1 MFESNGIKNN
11 VTLVLIQLA
20 TIGILHNINFKA
32 NILFTKITS
41 RSFSRRGKPKK
52 DPPPSIKTEKASN
65 IEKNSKKAPPW
76 LTMWQKNPHGEK
88 SSKKAPHIAKHISF
102 FIF

>member
-1 MFESNGIKNN
+1 M
-11 VTLVLIQLA
+11 A

-32 NILFTKITS
+32 NILFTTIKS
-41 RSFSRRGKPKK
+41 RSFSRRGKPNPPPLHKDKK
-52 DPPPSIKTEKASN
+52 DFQHR
-65 IEKNSKKAPPW
+65 KNSKNAPHGEQSGKK
-76 LTMWQKNPHGEK
+76 THGEK

>member
-32 NILFTKITS
+32 NILFTKIKS

-52 DPPPSIKTEKASN
+52 APPP
-65 IEKNSKKAPPW
+65 
-76 LTMWQKNPHGEK
+76 
-88 SSKKAPHIAKHISF
+88 
-102 FIF
+102 

>member
-20 TIGILHNINFKA
+20 IIGILHNINFKA
-32 NILFTKITS
+32 NILFTKIKS

-52 DPPPSIKTEKASN
+52 APPPSIKTKTASN
-65 IEKNSKKAPPW
+65 IEKNSKKAPTW
-76 LTMWQKNPHGEK
+76 
-88 SSKKAPHIAKHISF
+88 
-102 FIF
+102 

>member
-32 NILFTKITS
+32 NILFTKIKS

-52 DPPPSIKTEKASN
+52 APPPFKKTKTASN
-65 IEKNSKKAPPW
+65 IENNSKKAPTW
-76 LTMWQKNPHGEK
+76 
-88 SSKKAPHIAKHISF
+88 
-102 FIF
+102 

>member
-32 NILFTKITS
+32 NILFTKIKS

-52 DPPPSIKTEKASN
+52 APPPLHKDKKGFQHRKKVNNVAK
-65 IEKNSKKAPPW
+65 KNHMGKKVTKRP
-76 LTMWQKNPHGEK
+76 LV
-88 SSKKAPHIAKHISF
+88 
-102 FIF
+102 

>member
-32 NILFTKITS
+32 NILFTKIKS

-52 DPPPSIKTEKASN
+52 EKASN

-76 LTMWQKNPHGEK
+76 LTTWQKNPHGEK

>member
-20 TIGILHNINFKA
+20 TTGILHNINFKA
-32 NILFTKITS
+32 NILFTKIKS

-52 DPPPSIKTEKASN
+52 
-65 IEKNSKKAPPW
+65 APP
-76 LTMWQKNPHGEK
+76 LHKDKKGSQHRKKIAKRLPHGEQRGKKKTHGEK
-88 SSKKAPHIAKHISF
+88 SYKKAPHIAKHISF

>member
-32 NILFTKITS
+32 NILFTKKMVEVLVV
-41 RSFSRRGKPKK
+41 GAGQKK
-52 DPPPSIKTEKASN
+52 PPP
-65 IEKNSKKAPPW
+65 PP
-76 LTMWQKNPHGEK
+76 
-88 SSKKAPHIAKHISF
+88 
-102 FIF
+102 

>member
-1 MFESNGIKNN
+1 M
-11 VTLVLIQLA
+11 A
-20 TIGILHNINFKA
+20 TIGILHIINFKA
-32 NILFTKITS
+32 NILFTKIKS

-52 DPPPSIKTEKASN
+52 APPLHKDKKGFQHR
-65 IEKNSKKAPPW
+65 KNSKKAPHGEQRGKKK
-76 LTMWQKNPHGEK
+76 THGEK

>member
-11 VTLVLIQLA
+11 VTLVIIQLA
-20 TIGILHNINFKA
+20 TIGILHNIDFKA
-32 NILFTKITS
+32 NILFTKIKS

-52 DPPPSIKTEKASN
+52 APPPLHKDKKGFN

-76 LTMWQKNPHGEK
+76 
-88 SSKKAPHIAKHISF
+88 
-102 FIF
+102 

>member
-20 TIGILHNINFKA
+20 TIGILHNIDFKA
-32 NILFTKITS
+32 NILFTKIKS

-52 DPPPSIKTEKASN
+52 APPPLHKD
-65 IEKNSKKAPPW
+65 KKGF
-76 LTMWQKNPHGEK
+76 QHR
-88 SSKKAPHIAKHISF
+88 KK
-102 FIF
+102 

>member
-1 MFESNGIKNN
+1 ML
-11 VTLVLIQLA
+11 TY
-20 TIGILHNINFKA
+20 
-32 NILFTKITS
+32 ILFTKIKS

-52 DPPPSIKTEKASN
+52 APPPLHKDKKGFQHRKKIAKRLPHGEQRGKKKT
-65 IEKNSKKAPPW
+65 
-76 LTMWQKNPHGEK
+76 HGEK